1 MGLKTILFVL
11 AIWGIYL
18 IVRHLV
24 RQRSTDQSATR
35 EVKSVESV
43 KCAHCGLHLP
53 KTEAVVK
60 KGVYF
65 CSKEHLIAAESDKP
79 TDHE

>member
-1 MGLKTILFVL
+1 MGLKTILFGL

-18 IVRHLV
+18 IIRHLV
-24 RQRSTDQSATR
+24 RQRSIDQTASR

-43 KCAHCGLHLP
+43 ECAHCGLHLP
-53 KTEAVVK
+53 KTEAVAK
-60 KGVYF
+60 NGVHY
-65 CSKEHLIAAESDKP
+65 CSKEHLIAAESGKP

>member
-1 MGLKTILFVL
+1 MGLKTILFGL
-11 AIWGIYL
+11 AIYGIYL
-18 IVRHLV
+18 IIRHLT
-24 RQRSTDQSATR
+24 RQRATEQTRTR

-53 KTEAVVK
+53 KAEAVAK
-60 KGVYF
+60 KGLYY
-65 CSKEHLIAAESDKP
+65 CCKEHLIAAESDKP